1 MKILPRALAG
11 AALLFASAAIA
22 PATIAQAAGAQP
34 PPSPAMPKSDPTQP
48 AFRALYKELVETN
61 TTASV
66 GSCTLAAQRMAARM
80 KAAGFP
86 DGDLTVFVPQ
96 EFPKSGGLVAVYPG
110 TDPKAKAVLLLA
122 HIDVVEA
129 KREDWTRDPFTLVEE
144 GGYFY
149 ARGAADD
156 KAQAA
161 IFTDTLIRYR
171 QEGFK
176 PRRTLK
182 LALTCGEEGGGPLN
196 GASWL
201 VKNKRA
207 LIDAAFALNEGAM
220 GQLDDN
226 GKRIAHTIEAGEK
239 TAQSYVLEVTNP
251 GGHSSRPVPDNAIY
265 RLADAIE
272 KVRAYEFPVMINDA
286 NKAYLLGMAKVE
298 GGARG
303 AAMVSLANN
312 PKDAAADKL
321 LSQDPSLHTML
332 RTTCVAT
339 MLSGGHAQNA
349 LPQRANVTI
358 NCRIF
363 PGVSRDAVQAKLA
376 EVIGDPQVKI
386 TQIAVA
392 REGDASAPPLTPQVM
407 GPIEKVSAQMWPGV
421 PVIPTLQAGATDGTA
436 LTAGGIP
443 TYGVQGLFYE
453 PDLGRIH
460 GLNERIGVQSLYEGR
475 EFLYR
480 LVKLYADAPG
490 T

>member
-1 MKILPRALAG
+1 MKTLARALSA
-11 AALLFASAAIA
+11 AALLLATAAS
-22 PATIAQAAGAQP
+22 AQP
-34 PPSPAMPKSDPTQP
+34 PPSPAMPKADPTLP
-48 AFRALYKELVETN
+48 AFKALYKELVETN

-66 GSCTLAAQRMAARM
+66 GSCTLAAQKVAARM

-86 DGDLTVFVPQ
+86 ESDLTVFIPP

-110 TDPKAKAVLLLA
+110 SDPKAKAVLLLA

-149 ARGAADD
+149 ARGSSDD
-156 KAQAA
+156 KAQAS
-161 IFTDTLIRYR
+161 IFADTLIRFK
-171 QEGFK
+171 QAGFK

-201 VKNKRA
+201 VKNKRD
-207 LIDAAFALNEGAM
+207 LIDAAFALNEGAG
-220 GQLDDN
+220 GQLDDK
-226 GKRIAHTIEAGEK
+226 GKRVAHTIEAGEK
-239 TAQSYVLEVTNP
+239 TSQSFTLEVTNP

-272 KVRAYEFPVMINDA
+272 KVRGYEFPVMINDA

-298 GGARG
+298 GGERG
-303 AAMVSLANN
+303 KAMLALAAN
-312 PKDAAADKL
+312 PKDAAADRL
-321 LSQDPSLHTML
+321 LSQDPGLHTML

-363 PGVSRDAVQAKLA
+363 PGVSREAVRDKLA
-376 EVIGDPQVKI
+376 EVIADPQVKI
-386 TQIAVA
+386 SQVA
-392 REGDASAPPLTPQVM
+392 SGRSGEAPAPPLTPAVL
-407 GPIEKVSAQMWPGV
+407 GPIEKVSAEMWPGV
-421 PVIPTLQAGATDGTA
+421 PVIPILQAGATDGKA

-480 LVKLYADAPG
+480 LVKIYADQPG
-490 T
+490 A

>member
-1 MKILPRALAG
+1 MKTLARALSA
-11 AALLFASAAIA
+11 AALLVATAAV
-22 PATIAQAAGAQP
+22 AQP
-34 PPSPAMPKSDPTQP
+34 PPSPAMPKTDPTLP

-61 TTASV
+61 TTASA
-66 GSCTLAAQRMAARM
+66 GSCTLAAQKMAAHL

-86 DGDLTVFVPQ
+86 DSDLTVFIPP

-110 TDPKAKAVLLLA
+110 ADPKAKAVLMLA
-122 HIDVVEA
+122 HLDVVEA

-149 ARGAADD
+149 ARGASDD

-161 IFTDTLIRYR
+161 IWVDNLIRYR
-171 QEGFK
+171 KEGFR
-176 PRRTLK
+176 PRRTIK
-182 LALTCGEEGGGPLN
+182 MALTCGEEGGGPLN

-201 VKNKRA
+201 VKNRGD
-207 LIDAAFALNEGAM
+207 LIDAAFALNEGAG
-220 GQLDDN
+220 GQLTDD
-226 GKRIAHTIEAGEK
+226 GKRIAHTVEAGEK
-239 TAQSYVLEVTNP
+239 TSQSFVLEVTNP
-251 GGHSSRPVPDNAIY
+251 GGHSSRPLPDNAIY

-272 KVRAYEFPVMINDA
+272 KVRGYEFPVMINDA

-303 AAMVSLANN
+303 QAMTALAAN
-312 PKDAAADKL
+312 PKDAAADRL
-321 LSQDPSLHTML
+321 LSKDPSLHTML

-349 LPQRANVTI
+349 LPQRATVTI

-363 PGVSRDAVQAKLA
+363 PGVSRDTVRAKLV
-376 EVIGDPQVKI
+376 ELIGDPQVKVS
-386 TQIAVA
+386 QVAVA
-392 REGDASAPPLTPQVM
+392 REGEAPAPPLTPNVM

-421 PVIPTLQAGATDGTA
+421 PVIPILQAGATDGKA

-443 TYGVQGLFYE
+443 TYGVSGLFYE

-480 LVKLYADAPG
+480 LGRGLISSEPEAG
-490 T
+490 

>member
-1 MKILPRALAG
+1 MSRLISALA
-11 AALLFASAAIA
+11 AASLLLAGQ
-22 PATIAQAAGAQP
+22 AQAQTR
-34 PPSPAMPKSDPTQP
+34 SDQV

-66 GSCTLAAQRMAARM
+66 GNCTLAAEQIAARM

-86 DGDLTVFVPQ
+86 ASDLTIFASP
-96 EFPKSGGLVAVYPG
+96 EYPKNGGLVAVYPG
-110 TDPKAKAVLLLA
+110 ADPKAKAILLLA

-161 IFTDTLIRYR
+161 IWADTLIRYR
-171 QEGFK
+171 QEGFHPK
-176 PRRTLK
+176 HTLK
-182 LALTCGEEGGGPLN
+182 MALTCGEEGGAPFN

-201 VKNKRA
+201 VKNKRD

-220 GQLDDN
+220 GQLDEH

-239 TAQSYVLEVTNP
+239 TSQSFTLEVTNP
-251 GGHSSRPVPDNAIY
+251 GGHSSRPLPDNAIY
-265 RLADAIE
+265 RLADALE
-272 KVRAYEFPVMINDA
+272 KVRRYEFPVMINDA
-286 NKAYLLGMAKVE
+286 NRAYLTGMAKIE
-298 GGARG
+298 GGPRG
-303 AAMVSLANN
+303 AAMKALAAN
-312 PKDAAADKL
+312 PKDAKADAL
-321 LSQDPSLHTML
+321 LSKDPSLHTLL

-339 MLSGGHAQNA
+339 MLSAGHAQNA
-349 LPQRANVTI
+349 LPQRATANI

-376 EVIGDPQVKI
+376 QVIGDPKVAI
-386 TQIAVA
+386 TKTSVS
-392 REGDASAPPLTPQVM
+392 REGEAPAPKLTPQIL
-407 GPIEKVSAQMWPGV
+407 GPIEKVSAEMWPGV
-421 PVIPTLQAGATDGTA
+421 PVIPILQAGATDGRS

-443 TYGVQGLFYE
+443 TYGVQGIFYE

-460 GLNERIGVQSLYEGR
+460 GLNERVGVTALYEGR
-475 EFLYR
+475 DFLYK
-480 LVKLYADAPG
+480 LVKIYADQP
-490 T
+490 

>member
-1 MKILPRALAG
+1 MSKFVSVLALAATLLAG
-11 AALLFASAAIA
+11 ASR
-22 PATIAQAAGAQP
+22 AQP
-34 PPSPAMPKSDPTQP
+34 PASPAMKTDPTQP

-66 GSCTLAAQRMAARM
+66 GSCTLAAQEMAAHL

-86 DGDLTVFVPQ
+86 DSDLTIFSVPQ
-96 EFPKSGGLVAVYPG
+96 YPKNGGLVAIYPG
-110 TDPKAKAVLLLA
+110 TDPKAKAILMLA
-122 HIDVVEA
+122 HLDVVEA

-149 ARGAADD
+149 ARGSSDD

-161 IFTDTLIRYR
+161 IWVDNLIRYKK
-171 QEGFK
+171 EGFK
-176 PRRTLK
+176 PKRAVK
-182 LALTCGEEGGGPLN
+182 MALTCGEEGGGPFN

-201 VKNKRA
+201 VQNRKD
-207 LIDAAFALNEGAM
+207 LIDAAFALNEGAG
-220 GQLDDN
+220 GQLDDR
-226 GKRIAHTIEAGEK
+226 GKRIAHTVEAGEK
-239 TAQSYVLEVTNP
+239 TPQSFTLLVTNP

-272 KVRAYEFPVMINDA
+272 KIRAYEFPVMINDA
-286 NKAYLLGMAKVE
+286 NKAYLLGMAKIE
-298 GGARG
+298 GGQRG
-303 AAMVSLANN
+303 AAMTALVAN
-312 PKDAAADKL
+312 PRDARADAL
-321 LSQDPSLHTML
+321 LSKDPGLHTML

-349 LPQRANVTI
+349 LPQRATATI

-363 PGVSRDAVQAKLA
+363 PGVSRDEVRSKLISL
-376 EVIGDPQVKI
+376 IGDPQVDVS
-386 TQIAVA
+386 QVRVA
-392 REGDASAPPLTPQVM
+392 RQGEAPAPPLTPQVM
-407 GPIEKVSAQMWPGV
+407 GPIEKISAQMWPGV
-421 PVIPTLQAGATDGTA
+421 PVIPILQAGATDGKA

-443 TYGVQGLFYE
+443 TYGVSGLFFE

-480 LVKLYADAPG
+480 LVKLYADAP
-490 T
+490 